1 MINLLRPFYGMPMKN
16 KISVLF
22 FLLIAFS
29 ATAQNKKWT
38 LQECV
43 EYAFKNNI
51 SVRQSELDLKTTEVT
66 KSDAVGNFLPSA
78 SLSAGHS
85 WNIGLTQNLSGI
97 LQQQTTQ
104 FTTAGLSTQVDI
116 YKGLQNQMQL
126 RRAKMAIIA
135 GQYQLQKM
143 KDDIGLNVAN
153 AFLDILFNK
162 ENLKVQQQQ
171 LQIDTEQAAR
181 AKQLLEGGQI
191 PRGDLM
197 DIEATVSTDRQRV
210 VQAENTLLISKLSL
224 AQLLQLDDFATF
236 DIADEEYNME
246 DSEVFLQTPE
256 AIYEKA
262 KTLRTEIKLAQANL
276 DVAEQDVKIA
286 RSAYQP
292 SLIGFYS
299 LNTRATYNDYTT
311 FNDAGE
317 LITQSPP
324 PFWTQFWDNKGHS
337 FGLQLNIPILNGF
350 ATRNNV
356 QRSKLT
362 LERSKLAF
370 EQQQLDLE
378 RTIYTAYTDAQGAL
392 KAYEAAVSAANARAE
407 SLNYATERYGV
418 GLINVFD
425 LNQAQVL
432 SVNAQSEVL
441 RSKYEFIFR
450 VKILE
455 FYFGLPIFQKQ

>member
-1 MINLLRPFYGMPMKN
+1 MKN
-16 KISVLF
+16 KISILF
-22 FLLIAFS
+22 FLVIAFS
-29 ATAQNKKWT
+29 ANAQVKKWT
-38 LQECV
+38 LRECV
-43 EYAFKNNI
+43 EYALKNNI

-311 FNDAGE
+311 FNDSGE

-337 FGLQLNIPILNGF
+337 FGLQLSIPVLNGF

-356 QRSKLT
+356 ERSKIT
-362 LERSKLAF
+362 LER
-370 EQQQLDLE
+370 
-378 RTIYTAYTDAQGAL
+378 
-392 KAYEAAVSAANARAE
+392 
-407 SLNYATERYGV
+407 
-418 GLINVFD
+418 
-425 LNQAQVL
+425 
-432 SVNAQSEVL
+432 
-441 RSKYEFIFR
+441 
-450 VKILE
+450 
-455 FYFGLPIFQKQ
+455 

>member
-1 MINLLRPFYGMPMKN
+1 MGKNLY
-16 KISVLF
+16 IA
-22 FLLIAFS
+22 LLVCLSLS
-29 ATAQNKKWT
+29 ATAQVKKWT

-51 SVRQSELDLKTTEVT
+51 SVRQSELDLQTTEVA
-66 KSDAVGNFLPSA
+66 KKDALGNFLPSA
-78 SLSAGHS
+78 NVSAGHS
-85 WNIGLTQNLSGI
+85 WSIGLTQNLSGI

-116 YKGLQNQMQL
+116 YKGLQNQMQM
-126 RRAKMAIIA
+126 RRSKMAIVA

-171 LQIDTEQAAR
+171 LQVDLEQAER

-197 DIEATVSTDRQRV
+197 DIEATVATDRQRV

-224 AQLLQLDDFATF
+224 AQLLQLDDFANF

-246 DSEVFLQTPE
+246 NSEVFLQTPE
-256 AIYEKA
+256 AIYAKA
-262 KTLRTEIKLAQANL
+262 REQRTEIKLAQANL
-276 DVAEQDVKIA
+276 DVAGEDVKIA
-286 RSAYQP
+286 RAAYQP
-292 SLIGFYS
+292 TLTGFYS
-299 LNTRATYNDYTT
+299 LNTRVTYADYTT
-311 FNDAGE
+311 FDENGE
-317 LITQSPP
+317 LISQSPP
-324 PFWTQFWDNKGHS
+324 PFWTQFRDNKGHS
-337 FGLQLNIPILNGF
+337 FGFQLNIPILNGF
-350 ATRNNV
+350 TTRNNV
-356 QRSKLT
+356 ERAKISF
-362 LERSKLAF
+362 ERSKLAF
-370 EQQQLDLE
+370 EQQELDLE
-378 RTIYTAYTDAQGAL
+378 RTIYQAYTDAQGAL
-392 KAYEAAVSAANARAE
+392 KAYDAAVSAADARAL

-418 GLINVFD
+418 GLINVFE
-425 LNQAQVL
+425 LNQAQAL